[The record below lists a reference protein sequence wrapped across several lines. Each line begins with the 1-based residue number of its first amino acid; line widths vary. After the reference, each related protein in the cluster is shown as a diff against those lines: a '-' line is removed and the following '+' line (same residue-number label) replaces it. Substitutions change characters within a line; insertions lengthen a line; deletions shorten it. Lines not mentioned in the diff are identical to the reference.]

1 MSIKPSFA
9 FNSRSDCI
17 DGFEDHGSRG
27 RSTNVAR
34 EALVFMVRGLR
45 QKWKQPVAFYFSHKA
60 TPGVILADLIREV
73 LGAPQSTGLKIAAT
87 VCDMGSNNI
96 LALRILGSTLHNP
109 CFCFNGQE
117 IFTLHDP
124 PHLLKCTRNMF
135 QKYPVRG
142 RVQVCGEVVT
152 DLGRWSHIRELV
164 DSAMAAQKRAMISN
178 IVPFC
183 ELTEAHLN
191 PTWRQKMKV
200 RLAAEV
206 FSTEVVKTLEW
217 SRIFGMAPMEKS
229 VTTSFLCFIHDLFQ
243 SLNGV
248 KSEGDRV
255 GLKLCVW
262 EGSPHLEF
270 WGRAAQELKDWEFM
284 KEGRKI
290 KPRSW
295 KGWAITIEAAKQL
308 WVKLK
313 EAGFSYLE
321 PRRLNQDPLEN
332 FFGCIQFHCGTA
344 RNPTME
350 QFTSAFKSSIIRD
363 ISSHWSRR
371 MNCLPDDDSLMAE
384 LEEFIQMIP
393 SSLEETEDSIADN
406 FDSEIPI
413 VEEEAAPMV
422 SAESFMTPKKLSM
435 GQLAAYLCGKV
446 MVLCWKEKKDVF
458 FLSKVHDSKV
468 VEIEKSG
475 QKSVN
480 LKWL

>member
-1 MSIKPSFA
+1 
-9 FNSRSDCI
+9 
-17 DGFEDHGSRG
+17 
-27 RSTNVAR
+27 
-34 EALVFMVRGLR
+34 MVRGLR
-45 QKWKQPVAFYFSHKA
+45 QKWKQPVVFYFSHKA
-60 TPGVILADLIREV
+60 TSGAILADLIREV
-73 LGAPQSTGLKIAAT
+73 LGALQSTGLKIAAT

-124 PHLLKCTRNMF
+124 LYLLKCTRNMF
-135 QKYPVRG
+135 LKYSALG

-152 DLGRWSHIRELV
+152 GLGRWSHIRELV
-164 DSAMAAQKRAMISN
+164 DSQF
-178 IVPFC
+178 IVW
-183 ELTEAHLN
+183 H
-191 PTWRQKMKV
+191 W
-200 RLAAEV
+200 
-206 FSTEVVKTLEW
+206 
-217 SRIFGMAPMEKS
+217 GMAPMETS

-255 GLKLCVW
+255 GLKSYVQ
-262 EGSPHLEF
+262 EGSQHLEF
-270 WGRAAQELKDWEFM
+270 WGRAAQKLKDWEFM

-332 FFGCIQFHCGTA
+332 FFGGIRFHCETA

-422 SAESFMTPKKLSM
+422 SAESFMVDMSLSRRWNTMVDGVTSIAAMVEDSISPKILEAAKDELQRAAQQKTPPQEPNIQTYMTVYCVGL
-435 GQLAAYLCGKV
+435 GGNFTA
-446 MVLCWKEKKDVF
+446 
-458 FLSKVHDSKV
+458 H
-468 VEIEKSG
+468 
-475 QKSVN
+475 
-480 LKWL
+480 